1 MSTLVADPEDRFS
14 PDEAHVYIPIFFRME
29 AVKETRRIGIIGSG
43 DFARALAKRLFFSG
57 YDVIIGS
64 RQPIQRHLSIVS
76 QCLCDVEVASV
87 GECIKT
93 TNVIFLAIH
102 AENYKDFCEKH
113 AENLKGKV
121 IIDVSNRSRPSKTH
135 SNAEYLQTLLPSA
148 TVVKAFNVVS
158 AYSMEN
164 EYSTASKQVFIAS
177 EDVEARNMIA
187 NIARNMNFFPVDFG
201 GLRSARRIEAH
212 PLRLFPEWRGPV
224 GFATGVFNVWLL
236 FLIYKYYM
244 VKEVFAWEQLFVK
257 VSNKAICMTGIT
269 VLAVTYL
276 ASTFAAM
283 FQIYYGTKHIRFPR
297 WLDKWMRDRKQLGVV
312 GFILIVTHAMMSMLL
327 MSPTYWRSW
336 YHDASI
342 TVSHNLT
349 EPVKFPMVT
358 WMTWK
363 GEAACLTGIL
373 SFLAFCLV
381 AVSTIPSVS
390 ESLNWREWRFI
401 QSRLG
406 HAALFLAVTH
416 VIIMGAPGWAKKPTE
431 IYSSITFLSSVIPW
445 ITLLSKLFMCFPCF
459 DRYVKQIR
467 KGWERNPS
475 DCRGECSKPKTHDGY
490 ISVTIDNGCQHSNG
504 ACPCPQDTV
513 PMVPLEDQQC
523 GCVHAK

>member
-1 MSTLVADPEDRFS
+1 MKPLTE
-14 PDEAHVYIPIFFRME
+14 E
-29 AVKETRRIGIIGSG
+29 RRIGIIGSG
-43 DFARALAKRLFFSG
+43 DFARALTKRLFFSG

-76 QCLCDVEVASV
+76 QCLCDVQVTSV
-87 GECIKT
+87 GDCIKSMS
-93 TNVIFLAIH
+93 VIFLAIH

-113 AENLKGKV
+113 GENLKGKLL
-121 IIDVSNRSRPSKTH
+121 IDVSNRTRPSKTQ
-135 SNAEYLQTLLPSA
+135 SNAEYLQTLVPSA

-164 EYSTASKQVFIAS
+164 EYSTASKQIFIACD
-177 EDVEARNMIA
+177 DVEGRNLVA
-187 NIARNMNFFPVDFG
+187 NIARNINFNPVDFG

-212 PLRLFPEWRGPV
+212 PLRLFPEWRGPI
-224 GFATGVFNVWLL
+224 GFATGVFNVWML

-244 VKEVFAWEQLFVK
+244 VKDVFAWEQLFVK

-297 WLDKWMRDRKQLGVV
+297 WLDKWMRDRKQLGLV
-312 GFILIVTHAMMSMLL
+312 GFILITTHVIMSVLL

-342 TVSHNLT
+342 TVPHNLT

-363 GEAACLTGIL
+363 GEAACLSGIL

-406 HAALFLAVTH
+406 HAALFLAIIH
-416 VIIMGAPGWAKKPTE
+416 VIVMGAPGWVKKPTQV
-431 IYSSITFLSSVIPW
+431 YASITFLTSIIPW
-445 ITLLSKLFMCFPCF
+445 ITLISKLILCFPCL
-459 DRYVKQIR
+459 DGYVRRIR

-475 DCRGECSKPKTHDGY
+475 DCRGKCARPKTRDEY
-490 ISVTIDNGCQHSNG
+490 ISVTMDDGCEDCSG
-504 ACPCPQDTV
+504 ACPCPQDSV
-513 PMVPLEDQQC
+513 PMVSIEEKRC
-523 GCVHAK
+523 GCLHAK